1 MHLNYGKTK
10 KIKLNIDMEILTYS
24 MKWLEVVLRWGH
36 VLFAVL
42 WVGNSFLFNYLDNKL
57 NKDISGDDVDGE
69 GYLMHSGYYY
79 KLLRLKKSPPPQYL
93 NSLVIFKWQS
103 YLTFVT
109 GILLLIIIYYY
120 NSGILM
126 VDKRILEIKPL
137 YAILISVVSLVI
149 SWFVYDLLCKSKI
162 INNNK
167 IFISIIF
174 IFLAVI
180 SFGFTKIF
188 GPKFAFLSV
197 GLIIGSNMFGNV
209 FTVIIP
215 NQMNIINSSK
225 KNEKFDTNLSLAAK
239 QRSIHNNYS
248 TFLVLFIMLS
258 GHYSF
263 IVYHKYNWLIL
274 CLAALLSGTARHY
287 FNLRGRNIHRLYILI
302 SSFLSLVVLAVLLL
316 IFKN

>member
-1 MHLNYGKTK
+1 
-10 KIKLNIDMEILTYS
+10 MELIPYTL
-24 MKWLEVVLRWGH
+24 KWLELILRWGH
-36 VLFAVL
+36 VLFAIL

-57 NKDISGDDVDGE
+57 NKSISSNDIDGE

-79 KLLRLKKSPPPQYL
+79 KLTRLKKSPPLEYL

-120 NSGILM
+120 NSAVLM
-126 VDKRILEIKPL
+126 IDKRVLEITSFN
-137 YAILISVVSLVI
+137 AILISVLFLVI
-149 SWFVYDLLCKSKI
+149 SWFIYDLLCKSKI
-162 INNNK
+162 IKNNLL
-167 IFISIIF
+167 FISIIF
-174 IFLAVI
+174 ILLLFV
-180 SFGFTKIF
+180 SFVLTKIF

-215 NQMNIINSSK
+215 NQKNIINSSL
-225 KNEKFDTNLSLAAK
+225 KNEKFDTSLSLAAK

-274 CLAALLSGTARHY
+274 CVVALISVTARHF
-287 FNLRGRNIHRLYILI
+287 FNLRGKNIHRLNILI
-302 SSFLSLVVLAVLLL
+302 FSILALITLAVFLF

>member
-1 MHLNYGKTK
+1 MDFLPYT
-10 KIKLNIDMEILTYS
+10 L
-24 MKWLEVVLRWGH
+24 KWLELVLRWAH
-36 VLFAVL
+36 VLFAIL

-57 NKDISGDDVDGE
+57 NKNITSNDIDGE

-79 KLLRLKKSPPPQYL
+79 KLTRLKTSPPLEYL
-93 NSLVIFKWQS
+93 NRLVIFKWQS
-103 YLTFVT
+103 YLTFIT
-109 GILLLIIIYYY
+109 GILLLIIVYYY
-120 NSGILM
+120 NSGVLM
-126 VDKRILEIKPL
+126 VDKRVLQISPL
-137 YAILISVVSLVI
+137 NAILISLASLGI
-149 SWFVYDLLCKSKI
+149 SWFIYDFLCKSKL
-162 INNNK
+162 INNN
-167 IFISIIF
+167 IFFSLIIF
-174 IFLAVI
+174 ILLVI
-180 SFGFTKIF
+180 VSFVLTKLY

-197 GLIIGSNMFGNV
+197 GLIIGTNMFGNV

-225 KNEKFDTNLSLAAK
+225 RSEKFNTDLSLAAK

-274 CLAALLSGTARHY
+274 SLIAIISVAARHY

-302 SSFLSLVVLAVLLL
+302 SSIVALVILAVLLL

>member
-1 MHLNYGKTK
+1 
-10 KIKLNIDMEILTYS
+10 MEFIPYTL
-24 MKWLEVVLRWGH
+24 KWLELILRWGH
-36 VLFAVL
+36 VLFAIL

-57 NKDISGDDVDGE
+57 NKDISSDDIDGE

-79 KLLRLKKSPPPQYL
+79 KLIRLKKSPPSEYL
-93 NSLVIFKWQS
+93 NNLVIFKWQS
-103 YLTFVT
+103 YLTFIT

-120 NSGILM
+120 NSSILM
-126 VDKRILEIKPL
+126 VDKRVLEISSFN
-137 YAILISVVSLVI
+137 AILISIVSLVI
-149 SWFVYDLLCKSKI
+149 SWFIYDFLCKSKI
-162 INNNK
+162 IKNNVL
-167 IFISIIF
+167 FISIIF
-174 IFLAVI
+174 ILLALV
-180 SFGFTKIF
+180 SFGLTKIF
-188 GPKFAFLSV
+188 GPQFAFLSV

-215 NQMNIINSSK
+215 NQKNIINSSL
-225 KNEKFDTNLSLAAK
+225 KNEKFDTSLSLAAK

-274 CLAALLSGTARHY
+274 CLVALISVTARHF
-287 FNLRGRNIHRLYILI
+287 FNLRGKNIHRLNILI
-302 SSFLSLVVLAVLLL
+302 FSILALITLAVFLF

>member
-1 MHLNYGKTK
+1 
-10 KIKLNIDMEILTYS
+10 MEFIPYTL
-24 MKWLEVVLRWGH
+24 KWLELVLRWGH
-36 VLFAVL
+36 VLFAIL

-57 NKDISGDDVDGE
+57 NKDISSKDIDGE

-79 KLLRLKKSPPPQYL
+79 KLTRLKNSPPVQYL
-93 NSLVIFKWQS
+93 SNLVIFKWQS
-103 YLTFVT
+103 YLTFIT
-109 GILLLIIIYYY
+109 GILLLIIIYFY
-120 NSGILM
+120 NSGVLM
-126 VDKRILEIKPL
+126 IDKRVLQISPL
-137 YAILISVVSLVI
+137 YAILISIASLLV
-149 SWFVYDLLCKSKI
+149 SWFIYDLLCKSKL
-162 INNNK
+162 INNN
-167 IFISIIF
+167 FLFSLIIF
-174 IFLAVI
+174 ILLIAI
-180 SFGFTKIF
+180 SFIFTKIY

-197 GLIIGSNMFGNV
+197 GLIIGTNMFGNV

-225 KNEKFDTNLSLAAK
+225 RNEKFDLSLSLAAK

-274 CLAALLSGTARHY
+274 SLVALISVAARHY

-302 SSFLSLVVLAVLLL
+302 SSILSLIVLAVLLL

>member
-1 MHLNYGKTK
+1 
-10 KIKLNIDMEILTYS
+10 MEYVPYTI
-24 MKWLEVVLRWGH
+24 KWLELILRWGH
-36 VLFAVL
+36 ILFAIL

-57 NKDISGDDVDGE
+57 NKDISSKDIDGE

-79 KLLRLKKSPPPQYL
+79 KLTRLKNSPPVQYL
-93 NSLVIFKWQS
+93 SNLVIFKWQS
-103 YLTFVT
+103 YLTFIT
-109 GILLLIIIYYY
+109 GILLLIIIYFY
-120 NSGILM
+120 NSGVLM
-126 VDKRILEIKPL
+126 IDKRVLQISPL
-137 YAILISVVSLVI
+137 YAIFISIASLLV
-149 SWFVYDLLCKSKI
+149 SWFIYDLLCKSKL
-162 INNNK
+162 INNN
-167 IFISIIF
+167 FLFSLIIF
-174 IFLAVI
+174 ILLIAI
-180 SFGFTKIF
+180 SFIFTKIY

-197 GLIIGSNMFGNV
+197 GLIIGTNMFGNV

-225 KNEKFDTNLSLAAK
+225 RNEKFDLSLSLAAK

-274 CLAALLSGTARHY
+274 SLIALISVAARHY

-302 SSFLSLVVLAVLLL
+302 SSILSLIVLAVLLL

>member
-1 MHLNYGKTK
+1 
-10 KIKLNIDMEILTYS
+10 MEYLTYAL
-24 MKWLEVVLRWGH
+24 KWLELLLRWGH
-36 VLFAVL
+36 VLFAIL

-57 NKDISGDDVDGE
+57 NKNISSDDIDGE
-69 GYLMHSGYYY
+69 GYLMHSGYFY
-79 KLLRLKKSPPPQYL
+79 KLTRLKKSPPINYL
-93 NSLVIFKWQS
+93 KHLVIFKWQS
-103 YLTFVT
+103 YLTFIT
-109 GILLLIIIYYY
+109 GMLLLAIVYYY

-126 VDKRILEIKPL
+126 VDKRVLEISPL
-137 YAILISVVSLVI
+137 YAIIISISSLAL
-149 SWFVYDLLCKSKI
+149 SWFIYDLLCKSNL
-162 INNNK
+162 INNN
-167 IFISIIF
+167 ILFNFIILI
-174 IFLAVI
+174 LLVLV
-180 SFGFTKIF
+180 SFGLTKLF

-197 GLIIGSNMFGNV
+197 GLIIGTNMFGNV

-225 KNEKFDTNLSLAAK
+225 KNEKFDSSLSLAAK

-263 IVYHKYNWLIL
+263 IVYHQYNWLIL
-274 CLAALLSGTARHY
+274 SLIAIISVAARHY

-302 SSFLSLVVLAVLLL
+302 CSILSLVALAVLLL

>member
-1 MHLNYGKTK
+1 
-10 KIKLNIDMEILTYS
+10 
-24 MKWLEVVLRWGH
+24 
-36 VLFAVL
+36 LFAIL

-57 NKDISGDDVDGE
+57 NKDISSEDIDGE

-79 KLLRLKKSPPPQYL
+79 KLTRLKKSPPLQYL

-109 GILLLIIIYYY
+109 GVLLLIVIYYY
-120 NSGILM
+120 NSGVLM
-126 VDKRILEIKPL
+126 VDKRVLQISPL
-137 YAILISVVSLVI
+137 YAILISLLSLIV
-149 SWFVYDLLCKSKI
+149 SWFVYDFLCKSKL
-162 INNNK
+162 INNN
-167 IFISIIF
+167 ILFISIIF
-174 IFLAVI
+174 ILLIIV
-180 SFGFTKIF
+180 SFILTKIF

-197 GLIIGSNMFGNV
+197 GLIIGTNMFGNV

-225 KNEKFDTNLSLAAK
+225 KNEKFDASLSLVAK

-274 CLAALLSGTARHY
+274 CLVALISVTTRHY

-302 SSFLSLVVLAVLLL
+302 SSILSLVVLAVLLL

>member
-1 MHLNYGKTK
+1 MDLIPYT
-10 KIKLNIDMEILTYS
+10 L
-24 MKWLEVVLRWGH
+24 KWLELILRWGH
-36 VLFAVL
+36 VLFAIL

-57 NKDISGDDVDGE
+57 NKDISSEDIDGE

-79 KLLRLKKSPPPQYL
+79 KLSRLKVSPPKNYL
-93 NSLVIFKWQS
+93 RSLTIFKWQS

-109 GILLLIIIYYY
+109 GILLLIIIYYF
-120 NSGILM
+120 NSGVLM
-126 VDKRILEIKPL
+126 VDKRVLQISPL
-137 YAILISVVSLVI
+137 YAILISIASLLV
-149 SWFVYDLLCKSKI
+149 SWFIYDLLCKSKL
-162 INNNK
+162 INNN
-167 IFISIIF
+167 FLFSLIIF
-174 IFLAVI
+174 ILLIII
-180 SFGFTKIF
+180 SFIFTKIF

-197 GLIIGSNMFGNV
+197 GLIIGTNMFGNV

-225 KNEKFDTNLSLAAK
+225 RNEKFDLSLSLAAK

-274 CLAALLSGTARHY
+274 SLVALISVAARHY

-302 SSFLSLVVLAVLLL
+302 SSIISLIILAVLLL